1 MAEPHGRDGGS
12 MRIEDAIVV
21 LDCKEHLVA
30 TLNLTAA
37 VRKGEGTREDAVRN
51 LAEKIR
57 EIVKCP

>member
-1 MAEPHGRDGGS
+1 

-21 LDCKEHLVA
+21 LDCKDHLVA
-30 TLNLTAA
+30 TLNITAA